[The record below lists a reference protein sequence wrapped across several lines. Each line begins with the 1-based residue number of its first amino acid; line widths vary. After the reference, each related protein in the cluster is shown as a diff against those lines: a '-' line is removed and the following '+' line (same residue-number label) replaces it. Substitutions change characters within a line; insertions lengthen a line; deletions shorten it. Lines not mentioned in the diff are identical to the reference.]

1 MEKGDKF
8 MGLTGLEIYKQLP
21 KKNCGECGP
30 PTCLAFAMAL
40 AGGKASLE
48 SCPYVTENAKE
59 NLGAASAPPIK
70 LIKVGIGDTEI
81 QLGDETELFRHDK
94 TFYHPT
100 GVGFLV
106 SDSLSVGE
114 IEAKVATIN
123 SLVFERVG
131 LQYKV
136 DFVALKADSNN
147 ADTFKAAAEVVA
159 ANTKQAII
167 LISEDAAVIEPALAV
182 VADKKP
188 MIYPATESNWES
200 MTQLAKKYN
209 AVLGVKGNGL
219 DSLAA
224 LVENIAKDYKEL
236 VIDSGNTE
244 TSKVLADLVQI
255 RRSAIKKRFRPLGYP
270 SLAFSTEGDALDQVL
285 RAQAYVSRYASA
297 VIIETTERAAV
308 LPLLSWRQNLYTDP
322 QKPIQVEEKIY
333 EVGIVTPDSPVYLT
347 TNFSLTYY
355 SVEGEVEASKI
366 PSYIIPIDTDGT
378 SVLTAWAAGKYE
390 AEKIAAALEK
400 LAIGDKINHR
410 NIILPGYVA
419 VISGKLKEKSGW
431 NVIVGPREASGIPAF
446 AKSQLS

>member
-1 MEKGDKF
+1 

-48 SCPYVTENAKE
+48 SCPYVTEEAKE

-70 LIKVGIGDTEI
+70 LVKVGVGDSEVV
-81 QLGDETELFRHDK
+81 LGDETELFRHDK

-106 SDSLSVGE
+106 SDTLATEDLDKKIEE
-114 IEAKVATIN
+114 INNLT
-123 SLVFERVG
+123 FERVG

-136 DFVALKADSNN
+136 DFVAIKGDSDNPE
-147 ADTFKAAAEVVA
+147 TFKAVVEQVA
-159 ANTKQAII
+159 AKTNQAII
-167 LISEDAAVIEPALAV
+167 LLSENTALIESALPAI
-182 VADKKP
+182 ADKKP
-188 MIYPATESNWES
+188 LIYPATEANWEAMMS
-200 MTQLAKKYN
+200 LAKTHN
-209 AVLGVKGNGL
+209 VPLGVKGNSL
-219 DSLAA
+219 DSLAE
-224 LVENIAKDYKEL
+224 LVEKISKEYKEL
-236 VIDSGNTE
+236 VIDSGNLE

-255 RRSAIKKRFRPLGYP
+255 RRLAVKKRFRPFGYP
-270 SLAFSTEGDALDQVL
+270 TMAFSFEGDALDQVL
-285 RAQAYVSRYASA
+285 RAQVYVSKYASI
-297 VIIETTERAAV
+297 VLIQTTDKAAV
-308 LPLLSWRQNLYTDP
+308 LTLLSWRQNLYTDP

-333 EVGIVTPDSPVYLT
+333 EIGNVTADSPVYLT

-355 SVEGEVEASKI
+355 SVEGEVEASKV

-390 AEKIAAALEK
+390 A
-400 LAIGDKINHR
+400 DKITAKLDKLGIAEKVNHR
-410 NIILPGYVA
+410 NLIIPGYVA
-419 VISGKLKEKSGW
+419 VISGKLNETSGW

-446 AKSQLS
+446 AKNQIS